1 MLGEKLPP
9 HDIEAEA
16 SVIGSIIIDGDS
28 LVKISGFLQ
37 SSDFF
42 NEAHE
47 MCYQSC
53 IEMLENGVAIDETT
67 LGDFLES
74 EGRLSKVEGGRGY
87 LSHMVS
93 QVPTHLH
100 IEYYARVVHRTATHR
115 RLISAANDIAKI
127 GFQNSQDVDDAL
139 NQAEDILYDI
149 RSFHD
154 SRDFVLIKDP
164 LDFYLRFDDEE
175 ETDRAPLPSGFPDLD
190 DLLGGLNRSDMIV
203 LAARPSIGK
212 STLGLNIARNIAGN
226 GKKVAIFSLEM
237 GVDQIAMRLL
247 SAEARIETNRIRQRL
262 TTEREDER
270 VSEAIGRLSDL
281 DIAID
286 DTPIQTVTEMRAK
299 AKRLQKE
306 RGLDFVVVDYMQLI
320 YGGRGANENNRAQE
334 VSRISRALKGM
345 ARDLNVPVIA
355 ISQLSRSIEQRQ
367 SHRPVLSDLRE
378 SGSIE
383 QDADIVMF
391 IHREEKY
398 ITEEEWLRSR
408 SIEESYPKGLS
419 ELIIAKHRNGPIGNV
434 NLVVQDQFARFM
446 SANRQ

>member
-87 LSHMVS
+87 LAHMVS

-154 SRDFVLIKDP
+154 SRDFVLLKDP

>member
-1 MLGEKLPP
+1 
-9 HDIEAEA
+9 
-16 SVIGSIIIDGDS
+16 
-28 LVKISGFLQ
+28 
-37 SSDFF
+37 
-42 NEAHE
+42 
-47 MCYQSC
+47 
-53 IEMLENGVAIDETT
+53 
-67 LGDFLES
+67 
-74 EGRLSKVEGGRGY
+74 
-87 LSHMVS
+87 
-93 QVPTHLH
+93 
-100 IEYYARVVHRTATHR
+100 
-115 RLISAANDIAKI
+115 
-127 GFQNSQDVDDAL
+127 
-139 NQAEDILYDI
+139 
-149 RSFHD
+149 
-154 SRDFVLIKDP
+154 
-164 LDFYLRFDDEE
+164 
-175 ETDRAPLPSGFPDLD
+175 
-190 DLLGGLNRSDMIV
+190 MIV

-212 STLGLNIARNIAGN
+212 STLGLNMARNIAGN

-262 TTEREDER
+262 TTEKEDER
-270 VSEAIGRLSDL
+270 LFEAIGRLSDL

-398 ITEEEWLRSR
+398 ISEEEWLRSK
-408 SIEESYPKGLS
+408 SIEEEYPRGLS

>member
-1 MLGEKLPP
+1 M
-9 HDIEAEA
+9 
-16 SVIGSIIIDGDS
+16 
-28 LVKISGFLQ
+28 
-37 SSDFF
+37 
-42 NEAHE
+42 
-47 MCYQSC
+47 
-53 IEMLENGVAIDETT
+53 
-67 LGDFLES
+67 
-74 EGRLSKVEGGRGY
+74 
-87 LSHMVS
+87 
-93 QVPTHLH
+93 
-100 IEYYARVVHRTATHR
+100 
-115 RLISAANDIAKI
+115 
-127 GFQNSQDVDDAL
+127 

-149 RSFHD
+149 RTFHD
-154 SRDFVLIKDP
+154 SRDFVLLKDP
-164 LDFYLRFDDEE
+164 LDYYLRFDDE
-175 ETDRAPLPSGFPDLD
+175 ETDRAPLPSGFQDLD
-190 DLLGGLNRSDMIV
+190 SLLGGLNRSDMIV

-212 STLGLNIARNIAGN
+212 STLGLNIARNIAGD

-306 RGLDFVVVDYMQLI
+306 RGLDFIVVDYMQLI
-320 YGGRGANENNRAQE
+320 YGGRGSNENNRAQE
-334 VSRISRALKGM
+334 VSRISRSLKGM

-355 ISQLSRSIEQRQ
+355 ISQLRRSIEQRQ
-367 SHRPVLSDLRE
+367 RHRPVLSDLRE

-398 ITEEEWLRSR
+398 ISEEEWLRSK
-408 SIEESYPKGLS
+408 SIEEEYPRGLS

-446 SANRQ
+446 SANRK

>member
-9 HDIEAEA
+9 NDIEAEA

-37 SSDFF
+37 PSDFF
-42 NEAHE
+42 NESHE
-47 MCYQSC
+47 MCYTSC
-53 IEMLENGVAIDETT
+53 IEMLERGVAIDEKT

-74 EGRLSKVEGGRGY
+74 EGRLVKVEGGRGY
-87 LSHMVS
+87 LAHMVS

-100 IEYYARVVHRTATHR
+100 IEHYARVVHRTATHR

-127 GFQNSQDVDDAL
+127 GFQNSQDVDEAL

-154 SRDFVLIKDP
+154 SRDFVLLKDP
-164 LDFYLRFDDEE
+164 LDVYLKFDDEE
-175 ETDRAPLPSGFPDLD
+175 ETDRAPLPSGYPDLD
-190 DLLGGLNRSDMIV
+190 SLLGGLNRSDMIV

-212 STLGLNIARNIAGN
+212 STLGLNMARNIAGN
-226 GKKVAIFSLEM
+226 GKKVAIFSLET

-262 TTEREDER
+262 TTEKEDER
-270 VSEAIGRLSDL
+270 LFEAIGRLSDL

-398 ITEEEWLRSR
+398 ISEEEWLRSK
-408 SIEESYPKGLS
+408 SIEEEYPRGLS

>member
-1 MLGEKLPP
+1 MC
-9 HDIEAEA
+9 IR
-16 SVIGSIIIDGDS
+16 DS
-28 LVKISGFLQ
+28 
-37 SSDFF
+37 
-42 NEAHE
+42 
-47 MCYQSC
+47 
-53 IEMLENGVAIDETT
+53 
-67 LGDFLES
+67 
-74 EGRLSKVEGGRGY
+74 
-87 LSHMVS
+87 
-93 QVPTHLH
+93 
-100 IEYYARVVHRTATHR
+100 
-115 RLISAANDIAKI
+115 
-127 GFQNSQDVDDAL
+127 
-139 NQAEDILYDI
+139 
-149 RSFHD
+149 
-154 SRDFVLIKDP
+154 
-164 LDFYLRFDDEE
+164 
-175 ETDRAPLPSGFPDLD
+175 
-190 DLLGGLNRSDMIV
+190 
-203 LAARPSIGK
+203 
-212 STLGLNIARNIAGN
+212 LNIARNIAGD

-247 SAEARIETNRIRQRL
+247 SSEARIETNRIRQRL
-262 TTEREDER
+262 TTEIEDER

-320 YGGRGANENNRAQE
+320 YGGRGSNENNRAQE

-398 ITEEEWLRSR
+398 ISEEEWLRSR
-408 SIEESYPKGLS
+408 SIEEEYPKGLS

-446 SANRQ
+446 SANRR